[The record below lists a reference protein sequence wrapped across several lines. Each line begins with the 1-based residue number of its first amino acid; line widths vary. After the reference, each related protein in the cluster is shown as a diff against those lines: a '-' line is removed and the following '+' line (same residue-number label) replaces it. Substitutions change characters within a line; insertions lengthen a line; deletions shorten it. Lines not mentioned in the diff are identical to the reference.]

1 MVYVKHYKN
10 IKKINMK
17 KNELL
22 SQDQLHSG
30 KKDIILN
37 NELLNQLSKK
47 DISLSDDQVSKLLS
61 LSPTAR

>member
-1 MVYVKHYKN
+1 
-10 IKKINMK
+10 MK

>member
-1 MVYVKHYKN
+1 
-10 IKKINMK
+10 MK

-61 LSPTAR
+61 LSDDLIKISTEIKLY